1 MQIKTFAELKP
12 LLDRLPDEKRRAI
25 VEAWRDAG
33 ERSAARINEA
43 LDLEDARR
51 FDRRR
56 KLEESEPARDGQS
69 KRRGSKY
76 GNTLVEDGGELFH
89 SVGEFRRWRELLAL
103 QRAGVVSELERQVE
117 YPICVAG
124 LHVCSWFADFRYKQS
139 GKVVVEDFKGFR
151 TEVYK
156 LKKKFVEAI
165 YKFRI
170 FETGTKSKKPKAKV
184 KTYTTTRRRTIRK
197 A

>member
-1 MQIKTFAELKP
+1 MQIKTFAELRP
-12 LLDRLPDEKRRAI
+12 LLERLPEAKRRAI

-33 ERSAARINEA
+33 ERSARAINAA
-43 LDLEDARR
+43 LDADDARR
-51 FDRRR
+51 PRRQ
-56 KLEESEPARDGQS
+56 SDDAEP
-69 KRRGSKY
+69 KKPRGSKY
-76 GNTLVEDGGELFH
+76 GNKLVEDGGELFH

-124 LHVCSWFADFRYKQS
+124 LHVCSWFADFRYKQN

-170 FETGTKSKKPKAKV
+170 FETGTKSKKPKVKT
-184 KTYTTTRRRTIRK
+184 KTYTATRRRTIRK

>member
-1 MQIKTFAELKP
+1 MQIKSFAELKP
-12 LLDRLPDEKRRAI
+12 LLDRLPEAKRRAI
-25 VEAWRDAG
+25 LDAWRDAG
-33 ERSAARINEA
+33 ERSARAINDA
-43 LDLEDARR
+43 LDADDARR
-51 FDRRR
+51 SRR
-56 KLEESEPARDGQS
+56 PDGDGQS
-69 KRRGSKY
+69 KPRGSKY
-76 GNTLVEDGGELFH
+76 GNRLVEDGGELFH

-124 LHVCSWFADFRYKQS
+124 VHVCSWFADFRYKQN
-139 GKVVVEDFKGFR
+139 GRVVIEDFKGFR

-170 FETGTKSKKPKAKV
+170 FETGTKAKEPKPKV
-184 KTYTTTRRRTIRK
+184 KTKTYTATRRRTIRK